1 MERKSLN
8 QFSDENIYKVRW
20 LRGFTYSPHI
30 YYFTQ
35 LQIYLAQF
43 QMHFTQLDV
52 HFTQREVHFAQLQM
66 NIILY
71 KMVSNF

>member
-43 QMHFTQLDV
+43 QMHFTQLQMHFTQLDV

-66 NIILY
+66 NII
-71 KMVSNF
+71 

>member
-43 QMHFTQLDV
+43 QMHFTQFQMHFTQLEV
-52 HFTQREVHFAQLQM
+52 HFTQSEVHFAQVQM
-66 NIILY
+66 NII
-71 KMVSNF
+71 